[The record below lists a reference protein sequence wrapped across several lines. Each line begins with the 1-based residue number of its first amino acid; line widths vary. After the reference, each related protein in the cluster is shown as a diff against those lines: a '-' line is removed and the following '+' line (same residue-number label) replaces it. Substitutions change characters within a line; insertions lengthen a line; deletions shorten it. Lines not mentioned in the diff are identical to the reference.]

1 MYFGEGP
8 KPVDEILARA
18 GWQDVTAVKN
28 GDILNL
34 PNNELSRPG
43 PRLASGAQALFDFAL
58 AAVTQDNAA

>member
-1 MYFGEGP
+1 ME
-8 KPVDEILARA
+8 EILARP

-43 PRLASGAQALFDFAL
+43 PRIAQGAQALFDFVKEI
-58 AAVTQDNAA
+58 VTQDKAA